1 LHHSHMSYITNI
13 LLREYLLALIIVN
26 NVDLVPYNKS
36 RMLFVFTFLDV
47 YSVLDVRLSS
57 TILLIVIKHLLV
69 VLSLR
74 ILLLDSSSNVFFL
87 VATYYDGIV
96 ALIYHSRIWTRAW
109 LLQLT
114 HTETQGVI
122 LMSFVALFNRMINI
136 SRIVVIYHISLQKI
150 G

>member
-1 LHHSHMSYITNI
+1 MSYITNI

-114 HTETQGVI
+114 HAETQGII